1 LSKNR
6 NTVIIV
12 VVAVVAVLLLTGALF
27 LGFGFLALMGTDL
40 VEEGDRVAVVYLYG
54 TIGETVSGFYG
65 TGITPASVAGQLKR
79 AAADPGIKGVVLRVN
94 SPGGSIAAS
103 QEIAAMIR
111 DFEKPVVVS
120 MGDMAASG
128 GYYISAPA
136 KGIVAQPGTLTGSI
150 GVITQVMNMEGLYE
164 MIGIEVETIRSGRHK
179 DMFGRTMTP
188 EERDLIQG
196 ISDEAYEQFITAIAE
211 GRGLDRAEV
220 RELAT
225 GELFLGSQAVELGL
239 VDRLGG
245 IEEAILYLAEI
256 AGLEDPVRYEFP
268 QPTLFSQIFGFGLNI
283 PGIIQKMLLPPE
295 ILILDRLQ
303 QGYPPEILY
312 QVK

>member
-12 VVAVVAVLLLTGALF
+12 VVALVAVLLLTGALI
-27 LGFGFLALMGTDL
+27 LGFGFMALMGTDL

-54 TIGETVSGFYG
+54 AIGETVSGFYG
-65 TGITPASVAGQLKR
+65 TGITPAHVAGQLKR
-79 AAADPGIKGVVLRVN
+79 AAADPGIKGVVLRIN

-111 DFEKPVVVS
+111 DFAKPVVVS

-150 GVITQVMNMEGLYE
+150 GVITQVMNMEGLYDK
-164 MIGIEVETIRSGRHK
+164 IGIEVETIRSGRHK
-179 DMFGRTMTP
+179 DMLGRTMTP
-188 EERDLIQG
+188 EERDLIQR
-196 ISDEAYEQFITAIAE
+196 ISDEAHEQFITDIAE
-211 GRGLDRAEV
+211 DRGLDLEKV

-225 GELFLGSQAVELGL
+225 GELFLGSQAAELGL

-256 AGLEDPVRYEFP
+256 AGIEDPVRYEFP
-268 QPTLFSQIFGFGLNI
+268 QPTLFTQLFGFGLSI
-283 PGIIQKMLLPPE
+283 PEIIRKMLLPPE
-295 ILILDRLQ
+295 ILILDRLRE
-303 QGYPPEILY
+303 GYPPEILY